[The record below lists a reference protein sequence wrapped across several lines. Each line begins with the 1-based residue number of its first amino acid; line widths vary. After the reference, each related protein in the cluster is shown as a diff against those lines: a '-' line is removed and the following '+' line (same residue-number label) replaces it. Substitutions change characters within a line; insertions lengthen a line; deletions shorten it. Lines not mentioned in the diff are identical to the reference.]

1 MGGSAFSASLP
12 LTAFPR
18 LPPSVYKNLKAK
30 LLLKLQE
37 LYTYV
42 GVPIEAPEKAD
53 HGDLDFLVAVPL
65 AAGTEYVRHDQIVE
79 AIGAKHVV
87 PNAGNRTSNFAIP
100 VQHEEWEQAGHGAK
114 EQERRSLAE
123 GNEIFYQVCDRHALP
138 PKCFILRFVQVD
150 VHVCADQGEWDR
162 IMFFHSYGDLGMIL
176 GLIAKNNGLKLG
188 THGLKV
194 CQRFFA

>member
-18 LPPSVYKNLKAK
+18 LPSSVYKNLKAK

-37 LYTYV
+37 LYLYV
-42 GVPIEAPEKAD
+42 GVPIEAPEKVD

-65 AAGTEYVRHDQIVE
+65 APGTDYVRHEQIAE

-100 VQHEEWEQAGHGAK
+100 IHHEEWKQAGHGAK
-114 EQERRSLAE
+114 EREQRSLAE
-123 GNEIFYQVCDRHALP
+123 RQEIFYQVCHRHPTVL
-138 PKCFILRFVQVD
+138 
-150 VHVCADQGEWDR
+150 
-162 IMFFHSYGDLGMIL
+162 
-176 GLIAKNNGLKLG
+176 
-188 THGLKV
+188 
-194 CQRFFA
+194 